1 MKKIKIKNYEIG
13 KNFPPFIIAEA
24 GINHNGDLKKA
35 LKMIDIAKNAGV
47 QAIKFQTYDA
57 TQMIVNKKLKYS
69 YKSQGKK
76 ITESM
81 LDMFERC
88 EFSKTQWYKIKK
100 YCDKKKIM
108 FLSTPQNPSD
118 LELLLDIGIH
128 AIKIGS
134 DDFTNL
140 SLIKKF
146 SNSKLP
152 IILSCGMSTLKEIK
166 TSLSYIDYKKYPVM
180 LLLTTSE
187 YPTYPENANLL
198 RFNSLSKIFPDLI
211 LGYSDHT
218 QGNVAACMAVAFGAR
233 IFEKHFTIDH
243 NLPGPDHWFSAEPD
257 QLHDWANSI
266 NNAYKSLGKTKIL
279 PTRNELKM
287 KKIARR
293 CPVALTEINKFD
305 NLDEN
310 NIGLRRSGNGLEAKT
325 ILKIHGKKAK
335 RKILKGKLIKLEDFD
350 Q

>member
-1 MKKIKIKNYEIG
+1 
-13 KNFPPFIIAEA
+13 
-24 GINHNGDLKKA
+24 
-35 LKMIDIAKNAGV
+35 
-47 QAIKFQTYDA
+47 
-57 TQMIVNKKLKYS
+57 
-69 YKSQGKK
+69 
-76 ITESM
+76 
-81 LDMFERC
+81 
-88 EFSKTQWYKIKK
+88 
-100 YCDKKKIM
+100 
-108 FLSTPQNPSD
+108 
-118 LELLLDIGIH
+118 
-128 AIKIGS
+128 
-134 DDFTNL
+134 
-140 SLIKKF
+140 
-146 SNSKLP
+146 
-152 IILSCGMSTLKEIK
+152 
-166 TSLSYIDYKKYPVM
+166 M

-218 QGNVAACMAVAFGAR
+218 QGNVAACMAIAFGAR
-233 IFEKHFTIDH
+233 IFEKHFTINH

-266 NNAYKSLGKTKIL
+266 NNAYKSLGKSKIL

-325 ILKIHGKKAK
+325 ILKIHGKKATK
-335 RKILKGKLIKLEDFD
+335 KITKDQILRKEDYE
-350 Q
+350 